1 MRVHEVLRDD
11 GLGMARVVAVDVRDG
26 HREVVDDAHGEDEV
40 AVLRRP
46 VLLRRRLHLRADG
59 ARPLAAAQHDVLC
72 RHRRHELRQEL
83 RCDVLMDEQRLHGIA
98 DRATAG
104 LRVDSDRDCHLL
116 VGRSVD
122 IGVADVREV
131 DELDGALGDAR
142 LVGSLGKQGADGD
155 IRADG
160 LRTAA
165 QDDGVAG
172 LEAEPRGIGRDIRAR
187 LVDDAD
193 DAERHAHAADL
204 EAIGA
209 DRRVVARRNGVRQGR
224 RLAQALRH
232 RGDAALVE
240 QQAVEVRA
248 LDLLLARVLD
258 VERIGLQDDLA
269 ALLER
274 VSHRQKRLVL
284 DICAEQSELC
294 RCALRR
300 LCLFLHFCLDIHL
313 SIPPQTI
320 RTMLSR

>member
-1 MRVHEVLRDD
+1 MADARARLDD
-11 GLGMARVVAVDVRDG
+11 
-26 HREVVDDAHGEDEV
+26 
-40 AVLRRP
+40 
-46 VLLRRRLHLRADG
+46 
-59 ARPLAAAQHDVLC
+59 
-72 RHRRHELRQEL
+72 RHRRVLG
-83 RCDVLMDEQRLHGIA
+83 DVLDEAGTAARDDDIEIA
-98 DRATAG
+98 AQVHHDIDG
-104 LRVDSDRDCHLL
+104 L
-116 VGRSVD
+116 
-122 IGVADVREV
+122 AVREV